1 MLRFVEPMKIR
12 VGMGYDVHALV
23 AGDVL
28 CLGGV
33 EIPSSLRAEGHSD
46 ADCLIHAIMDA
57 LFGAANM
64 RDIGFHYPDTALEY
78 KGVDS
83 KKLLKDCV
91 KKIREKGYS
100 VVNVDSTVCLQS
112 PKISGYIPLMQ
123 QCLSQILGVSLEDVS
138 VKATTTERLG
148 FVGKSEGISAYAV
161 CLLQKS

>member
-1 MLRFVEPMKIR
+1 MR
-12 VGMGYDVHALV
+12 VGIGYDVHALV
-23 AGDVL
+23 PGDVL

-33 EIPSSLRAEGHSD
+33 EIPSTLRAEGHSD

-64 RDIGFHYPDTALEY
+64 RDIGFHYPDTNPEY

-91 KKIREKGYS
+91 SKIAEKGYY

-123 QCLSQILGVSLEDVS
+123 QCLSQIMGVSSEDVS

-161 CLLQKS
+161 CLLRKKE

>member
-1 MLRFVEPMKIR
+1 MKIR
-12 VGMGYDVHALV
+12 VGMGYDVHVLV

-64 RDIGFHYPDTALEY
+64 RDIGFHYPDTNPEY

-91 KKIREKGYS
+91 SKIAEKGYY

-123 QCLSQILGVSLEDVS
+123 QCLSKIMGVSSEDVS

-161 CLLQKS
+161 CLLRKKE